1 MLNNTN
7 KILNYNIYKKNNIYP
22 PIKKK
27 LSDENSKNKNISYIN
42 DKDISFYNIDETI
55 FFPAIN
61 SYFH

>member
-22 PIKKK
+22 PIKK
-27 LSDENSKNKNISYIN
+27 LSDENSKNKSISYIN
-42 DKDISFYNIDETI
+42 DIDINNYNNNETI